1 MNTKRDFETIVREMD
16 ARQQIHDCIMRF
28 CRGMDHADPELGLT
42 AYHPGATDNHGTY
55 SGPAEGFVAAS
66 MEVVKQLEILR
77 HIICNEY
84 VEFDEKDPSIAWSET
99 VTLGTVY
106 RPEGDGY
113 LVSFVSC
120 RYLDR
125 FEERDGIW
133 KITERQLVRDWEA
146 DLPAHGPE
154 GTPTTNGMLRGRL
167 NMSDPSY
174 GLGFKRWGDS
184 ERPPVSEVRIGDGQA

>member
-1 MNTKRDFETIVREMD
+1 MNTKRDIETIAREID

-28 CRGMDHADPELGLT
+28 CRGMDHADPDLGLT

-55 SGPAEGFVAAS
+55 SGPAEGFVAVS

-84 VEFDEKDPSIAWSET
+84 VEFDEADPSIAWSET
-99 VTLGTVY
+99 VTIGSVY
-106 RPEGDGY
+106 KRETDGY
-113 LVSFVSC
+113 RVSFVSC

-125 FEERDGIW
+125 FEERDGRWRIAQ
-133 KITERQLVRDWEA
+133 RQLVRDWEA

-154 GTPTTNGMLRGRL
+154 GTPFTKGMLRGRL

-184 ERPPVSEVRIGDGQA
+184 VRPPVSDVRIGDGEA